1 MIMII
6 IINQFYYNL
15 IANSYGE
22 SNRKEDTY
30 RKALEAFKL
39 NLDSYEQLIGIY
51 KEQQRTSAEWRA
63 LAEQIVDTYTYY
75 PMAMT
80 DLLRVIEPYLG
91 NDDVI
96 EIDMLKTEALNKAV
110 KATDKEVLQ
119 SGACREIASELLGS
133 SKWTLLLSRLMEK
146 MPARLL

>member
-6 IINQFYYNL
+6 IINHSYYNL

-63 LAEQIVDTYTYY
+63 LAEQIVDTFTYY

-96 EIDMLKTEALNKAV
+96 EIDMLK
-110 KATDKEVLQ
+110 Q
-119 SGACREIASELLGS
+119 
-133 SKWTLLLSRLMEK
+133 RL
-146 MPARLL
+146 